1 MTQVESRKVSNWN
14 YANALTVL
22 RLILVPPFVVL
33 MLVPDG
39 LGWRNAAL
47 AVFLVAAVSDWL
59 DGHLARTQNISTKF
73 GALWDPIADKALT
86 GAAFVC
92 LSVLGELWWWVTIV
106 ILVREIGIT
115 LLRIPLDKRGVD
127 VSAGLAGKAK
137 TALQMVALT
146 VFISPRETLLPM
158 MMGAALI
165 ATVLSGLMYLREAL
179 PKLRGN

>member
-1 MTQVESRKVSNWN
+1 MVSNLN
-14 YANALTVL
+14 FANALTVL
-22 RLILVPPFVVL
+22 RLVLVPPFVLL
-33 MLVPDG
+33 MLLPDDS

-47 AVFLVAAVSDWL
+47 AVFLIAAVSDWL
-59 DGHLARTQNISTKF
+59 DGHLARTWSLSTKF

-86 GAAFVC
+86 GAAFIC
-92 LSVLGELWWWVTIV
+92 LSILGELWWWVTIV

-146 VFISPRETLLPM
+146 IFISPRETLLPL
-158 MMGAALI
+158 MMGAALF
-165 ATVLSGLMYLREAL
+165 ATVWSGLLYLRDAL
-179 PKLRGN
+179 PRLREPRP